1 METLLSAIIS
11 AAAAIIVCMINSNS
25 QNKKIIMEL
34 DKHNSVQAEQIKN
47 LDKKVN
53 KHNQLIER
61 TYRLEQDLAVL
72 TNREKVS
79 EHRIDDLEK
88 R

>member
-1 METLLSAIIS
+1 METILGAIIS
-11 AAAAIIVCMINSNS
+11 AVAAIIVCLINSNS
-25 QNKKIIMEL
+25 QNKKIINEIE
-34 DKHNSVQAEQIKN
+34 KYNAVQSEQIKH
-47 LDKKVN
+47 LDEKVN

-72 TNREKVS
+72 ENREKVT

>member
-1 METLLSAIIS
+1 METILGAVIS
-11 AAAAIIVCMINSNS
+11 AVAAIIVCVLNSNS
-25 QNKKIIMEL
+25 QNKKIIAEME
-34 DKHNSVQAEQIKN
+34 KHNAVQSEQIKH
-47 LDKKVN
+47 LDEKVN

-72 TNREKVS
+72 ENREKVT

>member
-1 METLLSAIIS
+1 METILGAIIS
-11 AAAAIIVCMINSNS
+11 AIAAIIVCVLNSNS
-25 QNKKIIMEL
+25 QNKKIIHEME
-34 DKHNSVQAEQIKN
+34 KHNAVQSEQIKH
-47 LDKKVN
+47 LDEKVN

-72 TNREKVS
+72 ENREKVT

>member
-1 METLLSAIIS
+1 MDTILCAIIS
-11 AAAAIIVCMINSNS
+11 AVAAIIVCVINGNS
-25 QNKKIIMEL
+25 QNKKIITEIE
-34 DKHNSVQAEQIKN
+34 KQNTIQSEQIKN
-47 LDKKVN
+47 LDEKVN

-61 TYRLEQDLAVL
+61 TYRLEQGLEVL
-72 TNREKVS
+72 KNREKVA